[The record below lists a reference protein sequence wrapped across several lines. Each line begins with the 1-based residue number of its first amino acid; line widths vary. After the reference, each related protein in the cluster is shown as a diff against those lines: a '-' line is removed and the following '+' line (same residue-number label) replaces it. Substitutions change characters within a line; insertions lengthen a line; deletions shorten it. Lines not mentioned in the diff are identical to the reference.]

1 MQVQNCWTWALS
13 AVPLGQNH
21 RWRFSRG
28 PQSKKKSG
36 TEDVHLWSAEIIT
49 LMMLD
54 VHSPRLNQEQDHD
67 GYELITCPARTT
79 PQLTLQQGTAVPQ
92 KKEPR
97 TWRKVISFFLRRTSQ
112 SIDQFGLEN
121 FNCPHFQ
128 GHKNE
133 ILGDEADNRRF
144 IMNHVRKFF
153 TRLHTR
159 IPQILKEQ
167 KYGRES
173 DWCFKFLEKMFN
185 NTPYGH
191 ILRHYWIQK
200 EARYCFEMSWSH
212 RSGPK
217 KPKNRFCQKT
227 QEPSPKIHPKDFG
240 IQHSSPCCSLNA
252 ESRWVRS
259 SDLINQLELNSIIK
273 DIAAHLIDLLG
284 PTFVGRHHPAL
295 LHARDFSCKRDWWR
309 LMRLRICLSFAAL
322 SSKGSDIAR
331 VWTVILFP
339 VATTVRQICEGG
351 IEF

>member
-1 MQVQNCWTWALS
+1 MCIHRGWIKSKTTMDMNLS
-13 AVPLGQNH
+13 LVPRGQLH
-21 RWRFSRG
+21 SWRFSRG
-28 PQSKKKSG
+28 PR
-36 TEDVHLWSAEIIT
+36 
-49 LMMLD
+49 
-54 VHSPRLNQEQDHD
+54 SP
-67 GYELITCPARTT
+67 P
-79 PQLTLQQGTAVPQ
+79 

-97 TWRKVISFFLRRTSQ
+97 TWSQAISFFLRRTSQ

-144 IMNHVRKFF
+144 IVNHVRKFS

-159 IPQILKEQ
+159 IPQILKKQ

-173 DWCFKFLEKMFN
+173 DCFKFLEKMFN

-273 DIAAHLIDLLG
+273 GIAAHLIDLLG

-295 LHARDFSCKRDWWR
+295 LHGRDFSCKRDWWR

-331 VWTVILFP
+331 VWTVILSP
-339 VATTVRQICEGG
+339 VATKVRQICEGG
-351 IEF
+351 MEF